1 MAIDWNPIDVDKFI
15 THLLL
20 RIDGLTDELQQE
32 REANATLRR
41 ELTHEREDSAV
52 LRRSYS
58 ELLGMI
64 CQHCYMNIV
73 PKAGEYRFQCPECDL
88 KVRMQG

>member
-1 MAIDWNPIDVDKFI
+1 MVDEHDAHRCWQTFDF
-15 THLLL
+15 LNQERL
-20 RIDGLTDELQQE
+20 RAVDRMHDAEEKLKQE
-32 REANATLRR
+32 REAN
-41 ELTHEREDSAV
+41 AV